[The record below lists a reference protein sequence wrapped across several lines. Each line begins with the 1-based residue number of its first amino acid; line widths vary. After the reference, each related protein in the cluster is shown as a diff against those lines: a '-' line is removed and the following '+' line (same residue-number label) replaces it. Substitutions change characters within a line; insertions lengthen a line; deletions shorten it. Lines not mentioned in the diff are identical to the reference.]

1 MKQFQTSWHS
11 IFVVCNLA
19 ISWNNLVWPGYIF
32 LKTWVAE
39 IEEIMKDNKS
49 MGVFHTPQKPQV
61 AIYSILVG
69 LFIENIIYDPYL

>member
-1 MKQFQTSWHS
+1 
-11 IFVVCNLA
+11 
-19 ISWNNLVWPGYIF
+19 
-32 LKTWVAE
+32 
-39 IEEIMKDNKS
+39 MKDNKS